1 MNNLSWCTRGQ
12 GDAHIPSIAHWVRPQ
27 SPRRV
32 RVIAHRPSM
41 DNTTS
46 THPHPDQYDNPDNPS
61 GALVWSTATAGP
73 GRQIIDE
80 WARLTRRPAT
90 LRAINTWEFL
100 PRPARDLDDLLTMCG
115 FGTAVDD
122 ATGDRILWHVVRRAE
137 HDELAARV
145 ALQRIMPSLL
155 AIARKRGRMSA
166 GGMNGALTDAITS
179 AWIVIREFPHD
190 RRQHKIAANLVR
202 DTEYYAFV
210 REGRL
215 KRVHEAQIGDEKL
228 MRLAEPDEILS
239 SDQELE
245 EVLLQ
250 ANELGVNNEY
260 IEILSTLGTGVHGAE
275 LALELGVSPRTIRNH
290 RRRAIDA
297 VRDAMVSQR

>member
-1 MNNLSWCTRGQ
+1 
-12 GDAHIPSIAHWVRPQ
+12 
-27 SPRRV
+27 
-32 RVIAHRPSM
+32 M

-46 THPHPDQYDNPDNPS
+46 THPHNQPSTTPSRPQPRSKAAGPHPDQYDNPDNPS

-122 ATGDRILWHVVRRAE
+122 ANGDRILWHVVRRAE

-179 AWIVIREFPHD
+179 AWIVIREFPHE

-215 KRVHEAQIGDEKL
+215 KRVQETQIGDEKL
-228 MRLAEPDEILS
+228 MRLAEPDEVLTP
-239 SDQELE
+239 DQELE
-245 EVLLQ
+245 EVLVQ

-260 IEILSTLGTGVHGAE
+260 IEILSTLGAGVHGAE
-275 LALELGVSPRTIRNH
+275 LAVELGVSPRTIRNH

>member
-1 MNNLSWCTRGQ
+1 MNNLSRGTRGQ
-12 GDAHIPSIAHWVRPQ
+12 GDAHIPSIAHWVRPL
-27 SPRRV
+27 SPHRV
-32 RVIAHRPSM
+32 RVIAHRPCM

-46 THPHPDQYDNPDNPS
+46 PHAHPAQYDNPDNPT

-122 ATGDRILWHVVRRAE
+122 TDGDRILWHVVRRAE

-155 AIARKRGRMSA
+155 SIARKRGRMSA

-190 RRQHKIAANLVR
+190 RRHHKIAANLVR

-215 KRVHEAQIGDEKL
+215 KRVQETQIGDEHL
-228 MRLAEPDEILS
+228 MRLAEPEVILTS
-239 SDQELE
+239 ERELE
-245 EVLLQ
+245 DVLVQ

-260 IEILSTLGTGVHGAE
+260 IEILSTLGSGVHGSE
-275 LALELGVSPRTIRNH
+275 LAMELGVSPRTVRNH

>member
-1 MNNLSWCTRGQ
+1 
-12 GDAHIPSIAHWVRPQ
+12 
-27 SPRRV
+27 
-32 RVIAHRPSM
+32 M

-46 THPHPDQYDNPDNPS
+46 PHPRITSTSQHRLVTDTDPQHDNPDNPDNPT
-61 GALVWSTATAGP
+61 GALVWSTATSGP

-90 LRAINTWEFL
+90 LRAVNSWEFL

-122 ATGDRILWHVVRRAE
+122 TDGDRVLWNVVRHAE

-145 ALQRIMPSLL
+145 VLQRIMPSLL

-166 GGMNGALTDAITS
+166 GGLNGALTDAITT
-179 AWIVIREFPHD
+179 AWIVIREFPHE
-190 RRQHKIAANLVR
+190 RRLHKIAANLVR

-215 KRVHEAQIGDEKL
+215 KRVQEAQIGDDHL
-228 MRLAEPDEILS
+228 LRMAEPEVFVAAER
-239 SDQELE
+239 ELE
-245 EVLLQ
+245 DVLVQ
-250 ANELGVNNEY
+250 ASEMGVNNEY
-260 IEILSTLGTGVHGAE
+260 IEILNSLGSGVHGNE
-275 LALELGVSPRTIRNH
+275 LAVELGVSPRTVRNH

-297 VRDAMVSQR
+297 VRDVMVVKN